1 MSKMN
6 FPKNMNEVGQQPWF
20 TGGHGIT
27 TGSDGNFYGRN
38 GEQKGHF
45 TVLFIDPSFLPT
57 NWESLIS
64 ENVEGINWDN
74 GQAAAVGTTFRKAL
88 KDLKTRFWPLMQTNH

>member
-1 MSKMN
+1 MN

-20 TGGHGIT
+20 QGGLGIWQR
-27 TGSDGNFYGRN
+27 SDGTVYGRQ
-38 GEQKGHF
+38 GEKKKGHF
-45 TVLFIDPSFLPT
+45 TVVFIDPSFLPA

-74 GQAAAVGTTFRKAL
+74 GQAAAVGTTFRQAL
-88 KDLKTRFWPLMQTNH
+88 KDLKTRFWPLLQTNH